1 MSLETIKAELIAK
14 NPTLQSGSDE
24 DGYVEI
30 TGKDYDAVI
39 ENWAK
44 ALLDAQVK
52 EAAEEAVATAKAA
65 LLERLGITTDEAK
78 LLLS

>member
-14 NPTLQSGSDE
+14 NPTLRSGSDE

-44 ALLDAQVK
+44 GILEKQTREAAK
-52 EAAEEAVATAKAA
+52 EADATAKAA
-65 LLERLGITTDEAK
+65 LLERLGISTDEAK

>member
-30 TGKDYDAVI
+30 TGEDYDAVI

-44 ALLDAQVK
+44 GILEKQAREAAK
-52 EAAEEAVATAKAA
+52 EADVVAKAA
-65 LLERLGITTDEAK
+65 LLERLGLTTDEAK
-78 LLLS
+78 LLLQ

>member
-1 MSLETIKAELIAK
+1 MSLQTIKAELIAK

-44 ALLDAQVK
+44 ALLDAQAK
-52 EAAEEAVATAKAA
+52 EAAEKAAALAKAA
-65 LLERLGITTDEAK
+65 LLDRLGITTDEAK

>member
-14 NPTLQSGSDE
+14 NPTLRSGSDE

-30 TGKDYDAVI
+30 TGEDYDAVI

-44 ALLDAQVK
+44 GILEKQAR
-52 EAAEEAVATAKAA
+52 EAAKEEAEVAKVA
-65 LLERLGITTDEAK
+65 LLERLGITAEEAK
-78 LLLS
+78 LLVG

>member
-14 NPTLQSGSDE
+14 NPTLQSGSDQ

-44 ALLDAQVK
+44 AILEKQAK
-52 EAAEEAVATAKAA
+52 EAAQEAAVIAKAA
-65 LLERLGITTDEAK
+65 LLERLGITADEAA
-78 LLLS
+78 LLIK